1 MQPSIDQT
9 ACLCVYLSICLSIV
23 LSIFLF
29 RDLSI
34 SLSIRISFHLSFG
47 LSICLVV
54 YLPIQLS
61 IQSISVPK
69 HFTHPSIWFL
79 IFPSSRYFDS
89 CTETK
94 QCEQNRVLVA
104 VQLLKLKNVRNHS
117 TTIPMV
123 HNIKNKAILRDFLNF
138 QVDSIKNEAILRDF
152 YQK

>member
-1 MQPSIDQT
+1 M
-9 ACLCVYLSICLSIV
+9 SICLSIV

-94 QCEQNRVLVA
+94 QCEQNRLLVA